1 MSAQSE
7 NAEAEREEELSLHGR
22 RLARLGGLIGG
33 FAHEIKNPLSTI
45 GLNLKLMEEEL
56 REPQTAREK
65 RMLERTQRLSKE
77 VDRLEGIL
85 DDFLNYVRA
94 PRPRRQSI
102 SLNEVVRELTDLVG
116 PGLEKDGIRL
126 HAYLQ
131 EGLPRLRADAG
142 LLHQALLNLVTNAHQ
157 ALENSGRKGEI
168 LIGTGQERGSPG
180 YHTLSVID
188 SGPGMSE
195 EIRRRCF
202 QPYFSTKRGGTG
214 LGLAITRRFIE
225 DHGGDIRV
233 ESEPGAGTRFY
244 LRLPSKPPVE
254 EGDGTDGDRATRA
267 GGMDREAEH

>member
-1 MSAQSE
+1 MSAKSE

-56 REPQTAREK
+56 REPLTAREK
-65 RMLERTQRLSKE
+65 RTLKRTQRLSKE
-77 VDRLEGIL
+77 VGRLEGIL

-94 PRPRRQSI
+94 PRPKRASI
-102 SLNEVVRELTDLVG
+102 SLNEVVRELADLVG
-116 PGLEKDGIRL
+116 PGLEKEGIRL
-126 HAYLQ
+126 HAYLE
-131 EGLPRLRADAG
+131 EGLPPLGADAG
-142 LLHQALLNLVTNAHQ
+142 MLHQALLNLVTNAQQ
-157 ALENSGRKGEI
+157 ALVDSGRKGEI
-168 LIGTGQERGSPG
+168 LIGTGQERG

-214 LGLAITRRFIE
+214 LGLAIARRFIE

-233 ESEPGAGTRFY
+233 ESEPGAGTRFHV
-244 LRLPSKPPVE
+244 RVPSSLPNE
-254 EGDGTDGDRATRA
+254 ESGRSEGGSGPA
-267 GGMDREAEH
+267 GRNREAEQ